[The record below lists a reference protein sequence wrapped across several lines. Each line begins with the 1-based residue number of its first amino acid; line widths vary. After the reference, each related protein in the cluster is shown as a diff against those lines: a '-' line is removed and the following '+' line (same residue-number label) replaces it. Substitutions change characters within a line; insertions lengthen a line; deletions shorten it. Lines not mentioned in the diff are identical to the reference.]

1 MLRRS
6 EIFCLRFIQRPPL
19 EGCRRAVAKLKSI
32 RICFPQEKVGKSQG
46 GRVQMNP
53 KPCGQHVNEMS
64 ADAISDENVP
74 RTDIASLDSN
84 VYTLS

>member
-1 MLRRS
+1 M
-6 EIFCLRFIQRPPL
+6 IQAG
-19 EGCRRAVAKLKSI
+19 EGVKITRG
-32 RICFPQEKVGKSQG
+32 EK
-46 GRVQMNP
+46 P
-53 KPCGQHVNEMS
+53 KPCGQHVNEMP